1 LFPVVD
7 DVQHAVKEM
16 CHVSFRRV
24 LIAVDESPI
33 AAHAADVGAQLA
45 TALGAELARVYVVD
59 PTQTVA
65 PDSGVPAAD
74 LSALAEKDAKRL
86 LAGFRQRAPQ
96 GNPSLEF
103 VAVGKPASEI
113 VKTAKEW
120 PADVI
125 VIGSHG
131 RHGLERALLGS
142 VAEGVMRHA
151 PCSVLVVRTPA

>member
-1 LFPVVD
+1 
-7 DVQHAVKEM
+7 
-16 CHVSFRRV
+16 VSFRRI

-74 LSALAEKDAKRL
+74 LIALAEKDAKRL

-113 VKTAKEW
+113 VKTATEW